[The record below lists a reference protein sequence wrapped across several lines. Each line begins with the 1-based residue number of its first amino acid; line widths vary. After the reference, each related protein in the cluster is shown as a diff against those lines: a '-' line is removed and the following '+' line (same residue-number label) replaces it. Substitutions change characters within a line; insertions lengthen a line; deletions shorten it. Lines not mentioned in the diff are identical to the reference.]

1 MYILLKA
8 DNEDLK
14 TKMKTD
20 FQKLSKEVLDRDRLT
35 KEVELLKKEN
45 ARLKKNKP
53 QQFSEERY
61 LLIKKKSEPGLQ
73 NSHCFPVAR
82 FRQKIIVYNLW
93 TIW

>member
-1 MYILLKA
+1 MNIWYTVYHTVYILLKA

-14 TKMKTD
+14 TKMKGD
-20 FQKLSKEVLDRDRLT
+20 FQKLCKEVLDRDRLT

-61 LLIKKKSEPGLQ
+61 I
-73 NSHCFPVAR
+73 
-82 FRQKIIVYNLW
+82 
-93 TIW
+93 

>member
-20 FQKLSKEVLDRDRLT
+20 FQKLCKEVLDRERLT
-35 KEVELLKKEN
+35 KENELLKKEN

-53 QQFSEERY
+53 QELNEERY
-61 LLIKKKSEPGLQ
+61 I
-73 NSHCFPVAR
+73 
-82 FRQKIIVYNLW
+82 
-93 TIW
+93 